1 MRADWYASTGEG
13 DDMTEG
19 QAPEGASMPSAE
31 PPPLAPLVQ
40 QPSAPPPPPV
50 APPVAWA
57 PAPAA
62 VAAPGGRTGLA
73 AGAGVLLLILGILG
87 GLLGLFVAVVG
98 GSFASTFGD
107 LMDVEGLSDP
117 GSLFGGII
125 AFFGILVVIYSLVY
139 VFAGI
144 GILRSR
150 GWGRVMGLIVGI
162 LSGLIWVGGLG
173 QTDQGNMPMTI
184 VMLAIHA
191 YVVVVLLFFW
201 RTRTA

>member
-1 MRADWYASTGEG
+1 
-13 DDMTEG
+13 MTEG
-19 QAPEGASMPSAE
+19 QAPEGAPMPSAE

-40 QPSAPPPPPV
+40 QASSTTPPPV
-50 APPVAWA
+50 PPPVAWA

-62 VAAPGGRTGLA
+62 VAPRGGRTGLA
-73 AGAGVLLLILGILG
+73 AAAGVILLILGILG

-98 GSFASTFGD
+98 GSFASQFGD
-107 LMDVEGLSDP
+107 LIAVEGLNDP
-117 GSLFGGII
+117 GSLFAGII
-125 AFFGILVVIYSLVY
+125 AFFGIIVVIYSLVY
-139 VFAGI
+139 IIGGI

-150 GWGRVMGLIVGI
+150 NWGRVMGLIVGI
-162 LSGLIWVGGLG
+162 LSGLIWLGGLG
-173 QTDQGNMPMTI
+173 NTEQGNLPTTV